1 MIDRARFQVALERID
16 PAQWRLFEQLG
27 LVFLSEEYPS
37 LRPVAATSGDGGQ
50 DAILFRSDDAPEVT
64 LQFTVRADWA
74 RKIEQTCTRL
84 KETAPET
91 QVLIYGTSRLIGPEG
106 NKTRKSV
113 RERYGVFLDIRDREW
128 FLRGPCVVSLPA
140 VLLVLRPSERMFR

>member
-1 MIDRARFQVALERID
+1 MIDRPRFQVALERID

-74 RKIEQTCTRL
+74 RKIEETCTRL

-91 QVLIYGTSRLIGPEG
+91 QVLIYGTSRLKRFAPSDDRIGALLAAWRYETKGSPLG
-106 NKTRKSV
+106 DFAK
-113 RERYGVFLDIRDREW
+113 RERLT
-128 FLRGPCVVSLPA
+128 
-140 VLLVLRPSERMFR
+140 